1 MLKHN
6 PKFKNY
12 KEVFRNLLKTV
23 QQDTGN
29 PIVSMIISYDSKKAI
44 AVTKK
49 SDDRHYIL
57 QYDLESYEITF
68 REKIKGN
75 YIKLKEVE

>member
-1 MLKHN
+1 
-6 PKFKNY
+6 
-12 KEVFRNLLKTV
+12 
-23 QQDTGN
+23 
-29 PIVSMIISYDSKKAI
+29 MIISYDSKKAI